1 MTQADLCGINIFNIF
16 SSSVVTRGIRMVICH
31 VYCDR
36 CQNCATLI
44 LITVVSAALLFADE
58 SATKNNMILTRSGV
72 AERSL

>member
-1 MTQADLCGINIFNIF
+1 
-16 SSSVVTRGIRMVICH
+16 MVICH